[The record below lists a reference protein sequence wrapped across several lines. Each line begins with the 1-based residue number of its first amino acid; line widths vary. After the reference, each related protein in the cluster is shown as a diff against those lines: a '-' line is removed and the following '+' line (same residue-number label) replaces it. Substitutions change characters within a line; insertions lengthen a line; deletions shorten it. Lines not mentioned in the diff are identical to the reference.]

1 MRPPTTGNKQAKF
14 TRGAGRFCSLR
25 PPRYKKKKTPR
36 YTLSSQFTCVPGTKV
51 QKLTRRKALGER
63 GDCEA
68 VIKATYW
75 FKSTNTDA
83 EGVPGTSVQILTH
96 KALAE
101 RGECEA
107 LIRATEDVGFSFWHP
122 HSDRKDYRLGFRV

>member
-14 TRGAGRFCSLR
+14 TRGTGRFCSLR
-25 PPRYKKKKTPR
+25 PLR
-36 YTLSSQFTCVPGTKV
+36 YTLSSQCTCVPGTKA

-63 GDCEA
+63 GECEA

-75 FKSTNTDA
+75 FKSTNNDA
-83 EGVPGTSVQILTH
+83 EGVPGTSVQILTQ
-96 KALAE
+96 KARVE

-122 HSDRKDYRLGFRV
+122 HSDRKDYRSGLGG